1 MVKKLWNKNFVLL
14 LQASAVSMIGD
25 LMYSVAIGY
34 WVYQQTGSNSLMG
47 IMSSI
52 SMFVTMF
59 LSPFSG
65 TIVDKLNRKWVLV
78 LGDAFQG
85 LLMLTVGVL
94 ALTNRLTVPIVLIA
108 AFLAAF
114 GGVFYSPA
122 SCTVIIDIVPRDD
135 LVRGQSLFSGVN
147 STINMIGSAFSGA
160 MVAFL
165 GVPLIIIINGCS
177 NIYSAISEMFISVP
191 KTKHQGEKVS
201 LGGIL
206 SDAKSAIKIVF
217 ENSCLRIFI
226 PCAILLNFLAAG
238 PFTLMLPFTIEKGF
252 ELGQYGILMSITTV
266 ASLLCVILL
275 GTIKL
280 NSKAKYWIMALGFSI
295 SVVCWIFAYQ
305 STNFV
310 SVCIWMFLGAFL
322 NCAGNTVFSASMML
336 ALPEGNRGA
345 ILGFF
350 SAATTGGTAFSALTY
365 GFLGDIFPL
374 YVIFTIGSLLS
385 LVPMMFMCFNYNI
398 KKFILEST

>member
-94 ALTNRLTVPIVLIA
+94 SLTNRLTVPIVLIA

-122 SCTVIIDIVPRDD
+122 SRTVIIDIVPRDD

>member
-1 MVKKLWNKNFVLL
+1 
-14 LQASAVSMIGD
+14 
-25 LMYSVAIGY
+25 
-34 WVYQQTGSNSLMG
+34 
-47 IMSSI
+47 
-52 SMFVTMF
+52 
-59 LSPFSG
+59 
-65 TIVDKLNRKWVLV
+65 
-78 LGDAFQG
+78 
-85 LLMLTVGVL
+85 MLTVGEL

-122 SCTVIIDIVPRDD
+122 SRTVIIDIVPRDD

-280 NSKAKYWIMALGFSI
+280 KSRAKYWIMALGFSI

>member
-1 MVKKLWNKNFVLL
+1 MVKKLWNKNFILL
-14 LQASAVSMIGD
+14 LQGSAVSMIGD

-78 LGDAFQG
+78 IGDACQG
-85 LLMLTVGVL
+85 TLMISVGIL
-94 ALTNRLTVPIVLIA
+94 AFANKLSVPVVLIA

-122 SCTVIIDIVPRDD
+122 SNTVLIDVVPRDD
-135 LVRGQSLFSGVN
+135 LVRGQSLFSGVS
-147 STINMIGSAFSGA
+147 STINMVGTALSGA

-177 NIYSAISEMFISVP
+177 NIYSAISEMLISVP
-191 KTKHQGEKVS
+191 KTPKQGEKVS
-201 LGGIL
+201 LSGIL
-206 SDAKSAIKIVF
+206 TDSKVAIKTIF
-217 ENSCLRIFI
+217 KNPCLKIFI

-238 PFTLMLPFTIEKGF
+238 SFTLMLPFTIEKG
-252 ELGQYGILMSITTV
+252 LGIEQYGILMSMSTV
-266 ASLLCVILL
+266 GSLICVILL
-275 GTIKL
+275 GTIKFKL
-280 NSKAKYWIMALGFSI
+280 KARYWILALGFST
-295 SVVCWIFAYQ
+295 SVVFWIFAYQ
-305 STNFV
+305 STNAV
-310 SVCIWMFLGAFL
+310 PMYIWMFLGAFM
-322 NCAGNTVFSASMML
+322 NCAGNTVFGASMML

-345 ILGFF
+345 ILGVF
-350 SAATTGGTAFSALTY
+350 SATTTGGIALSALAY

-374 YVIFTIGSLLS
+374 YIIFTVGSLLS
-385 LVPMMFMCFNYNI
+385 LAPMIYLCFNSQI
-398 KKFILEST
+398 KDFILKST